1 MLCTGGNLLVP
12 GAPCAFVQEAA
23 AGNMGVGCQ
32 QAELGT
38 AAPRAL
44 HWGCVGQPVAHRKML
59 QGT

>member
-1 MLCTGGNLLVP
+1 MP